1 MIEKGFKGYLMLCC
15 ARLEEVVMDA
25 NNTTSSAEGHGM
37 QLEHNEFRITKII
50 FYVLILLLS
59 CIGNSL
65 VVVVIVGAKDMRIA
79 PNFLILNLAMCDF
92 LTTALSIPFDLA
104 LEESQYIW
112 LFGSALCKLLWP
124 IETVFSTSSSL
135 TLALISVERYT
146 TLSRPF
152 ARRITNV
159 CVIKLVLTVHA
170 LSISL
175 CVPYFLVLEFNEIKK
190 SCDEIWP
197 EQIFR
202 QAYTVVLFLSGY
214 ALPLVTM
221 SIAYVLIYCTLR
233 SNLLLLSASLRPRNK
248 STLSNTSSS
257 TDVVEHN
264 RKEQNIRLAK
274 MFTIVVV
281 IFAISMF
288 PNQVLWLLT
297 DLGNGVDNDSSRYF
311 SVVGRLCTYANS
323 VLNPFIYALK
333 SKEFRAG
340 FAKIGRASIQP
351 LRKISDGTR
360 RMARKY
366 SRASTLD
373 NRRTIPTA
381 GRQYWVS
388 EAPETIPLTTLC
400 SDRTFKQK
408 HQPQKLD
415 GRARECNS
423 ESRTTEIPLDIWCPQ
438 ALASSSFQSFL
449 DEMRESVC

>member
-1 MIEKGFKGYLMLCC
+1 
-15 ARLEEVVMDA
+15 MDA
-25 NNTTSSAEGHGM
+25 NDTTSSAEGHGM
-37 QLEHNEFRITKII
+37 LLEHTEFRITKII
-50 FYVLILLLS
+50 FYVLIFLLG
-59 CIGNSL
+59 CVGNSL
-65 VVVVIVGAKDMRIA
+65 VVVVIVGAKDMRIP
-79 PNFLILNLAMCDF
+79 PNFLILNLAVCDF

-104 LEESQYIW
+104 LEESHYIW

-124 IETVFSTSSSL
+124 IQTVFSTSSSL

-152 ARRITNV
+152 AKRITNV
-159 CVIKLVLTVHA
+159 RVIKLVLTVHA

-175 CVPYFLVLEFNEIKK
+175 CVPYFLVLKFNEIKK
-190 SCDEIWP
+190 SCAEIWP
-197 EQIFR
+197 EQVFR

-233 SNLLLLSASLRPRNK
+233 SNLLQLSASLRPRNE
-248 STLSNTSSS
+248 STLSNTASSA
-257 TDVVEHN
+257 DVVEHN

-288 PNQVLWLLT
+288 PNQVLWLWT
-297 DLGNGVDNDSSRYF
+297 DLGNGVDKDSFRYF

-351 LRKISDGTR
+351 LRKISSGTI

-366 SRASTLD
+366 SRAS
-373 NRRTIPTA
+373 NSVRRSIPTA
-381 GRQYWVS
+381 DTQYWVT
-388 EAPETIPLTTLC
+388 EPPETIPLTTFC
-400 SDRTFKQK
+400 VQSCPDRTFKEK
-408 HQPQKLD
+408 HQSQKLE
-415 GRARECNS
+415 GRAGECNS
-423 ESRTTEIPLDIWCPQ
+423 ESRTAEAPLDVWSSQ
-438 ALASSSFQSFL
+438 AIKSSSFQSFL
-449 DEMRESVC
+449 DGIRETVC